1 MYELLPVKKVYI
13 PPHPFATD
21 WQAVI
26 FRNFGTVS
34 VSALAKVLKTD
45 EATVEKEASR
55 LGLDGI
61 AYDPV
66 WKTKGYITIIKNN
79 WYLLDYAGICTLAE
93 MDETQ
98 LAKTLLD
105 DDFLFVKVGNFKPE
119 VVAPVYAPLTEEQIR
134 FTEAQAVTVRENRS
148 KDRTPYFEFFKHVPK
163 VTSASSQNADELR
176 MVYNYNELFGD
187 NLMTGDFSAYTDEM
201 LEGLSKLGINAIW
214 KHIVLYELV
223 GLPFDEKYG
232 EGWEIRLKNLGVL
245 CRRLAKYGIKLW
257 LYLNEPRALPMSFYK
272 DKPHLLGVHDEQV
285 GVLCTSTP
293 EVQKYLY
300 DAIQKIVTEVPEL
313 GGFFSITA
321 SENLTNCYSRR
332 EYDINGCPRCRN
344 RTRVEV
350 CDEINAIYQ
359 RAIDDANSSA
369 KLVAWTWG
377 WTSEMGWTLEETLE
391 AVKNLPQNVDVM
403 CVSEEGLIVRG
414 DEGEAGLIDY
424 SISQVGPS
432 DRTRKIFLAAKESG
446 HKTVAK
452 MQINNSWE
460 CASVPYLPCFELI
473 WKHLQNLKELDVDG
487 HMLSWSLG
495 GYPSF
500 NLSLVS
506 HAKAGGAIE
515 DWYKEMFGSDWQK
528 VKAASGYFSEGFE
541 KFPFSVSLAY
551 FGPQNVGCANPFYE
565 EPTGLPASMVGYP
578 FDNIDMW
585 RGYFSKE
592 LFLERFGAITSLWK
606 KGLEILEGVCE
617 YNSVSMK
624 RIAEA
629 AYCALRSVYLQS
641 KWIVDRDLAAAQEEF
656 ENTKRVIRLS
666 AEDPSIGFEACN
678 HYLYNENTL
687 LEKLLSLKKIM
698 EKNNENTGK

>member
-1 MYELLPVKKVYI
+1 MYELLPIKKVNL

-34 VSALAKVLKTD
+34 VSALAKVLKTQETIIES
-45 EATVEKEASR
+45 EAKR
-55 LGLDGI
+55 MGLEGI
-61 AYDPV
+61 EYDPI
-66 WKTKGYITIIKNN
+66 WKEKGYITIIKNN
-79 WYLLDYAGICTLAE
+79 WYLLDYAGICALAE
-93 MDETQ
+93 MDEAQ
-98 LAKTLLD
+98 LAKTLFD

-119 VVAPVYAPLTEEQIR
+119 VVAPTYAPLTEEQIR
-134 FTEAQAVTVRENRS
+134 FTEEQAKTVWANRS
-148 KDRTPYFEFFKHVPK
+148 KNRTPYFEFFKYVPK
-163 VTSASSQNADELR
+163 VNLSSQPQSDALR

-187 NLMTGDFSAYTDEM
+187 NLLTGDFSAYTDEM
-201 LEGLSKLGINAIW
+201 LEGLSKLGINALW

-223 GLPFDEKYG
+223 GIPFDENFGK
-232 EGWEIRLKNLGVL
+232 GWEIRLKNLGVL
-245 CRRLAKYGIKLW
+245 CRRLAQYGIKLF
-257 LYLNEPRALPMSFYK
+257 LYLNEPRALPLSFYE

-285 GVLCTSTP
+285 GTLCTSAP
-293 EVQKYLY
+293 ETQKYLY
-300 DAIQKIVTEVPEL
+300 DAIYKIVTEVPEL

-332 EYDINGCPRCRN
+332 EYDIQACPRCRQ

-350 CDEINAIYQ
+350 CDEVNAIYQ
-359 RAIDDANSSA
+359 RAIKDANSDA
-369 KLVAWTWG
+369 KLIAWTWG

-391 AVKNLPQNVDVM
+391 AVKNLPDGVDVM
-403 CVSEEGLIVRG
+403 CVSEEGLIIRG

-432 DRTRKIFLAAKESG
+432 ERTKKILRAAKENG

-460 CASVPYLPCFELI
+460 CASVPYLPCFDLV
-473 WKHLQNLKELDVDG
+473 WQHLQNLKELDVDG

-506 HAKAGGAIE
+506 QAKGGGTLE
-515 DWYKEMFGSDWQK
+515 EWYQQMFGADWQQVQTAGK
-528 VKAASGYFSEGFE
+528 YFSDGF
-541 KFPFSVSLAY
+541 KNFPFSVSLAY
-551 FGPQNVGCANPFYE
+551 FGPQNVGCANGFYE
-565 EPTGLPASMVGYP
+565 QPTGLTATMVGFP
-578 FDNIDMW
+578 FDCIDSW
-585 RGYFSKE
+585 RGYFSRK
-592 LFLERFGAITSLWK
+592 LFMERFAALTTLWK
-606 KGLEILEGVCE
+606 EGLEALTQVKE
-617 YNSVSMK
+617 YNSLSVK

-629 AYCALRSVYLQS
+629 AYCVLRSTYLQG
-641 KWIVDRDLAAAQEEF
+641 KWILERDVEAAQEEYH
-656 ENTKRVIRLS
+656 NTQRLLMLA

-687 LEKLLSLKKIM
+687 LEKLLSLDKLLKK
-698 EKNNENTGK
+698 

>member
-1 MYELLPVKKVYI
+1 MYELLPIQKVNI

-45 EATVEKEASR
+45 EKTVETEAKR
-55 LGLDGI
+55 LGLEGMT
-61 AYDPV
+61 YDPA
-66 WKTKGYITIIKNN
+66 WKDKGYITVIKNN
-79 WYLLDYAGICTLAE
+79 WYLLDYAGICALTE
-93 MDETQ
+93 MTETQ
-98 LAKTLLD
+98 LAKTLFD

-119 VVAPVYAPLTEEQIR
+119 VTAPIYTPLTEEQIR
-134 FTEAQAVTVRENRS
+134 LTEAQAKIVRENRS
-148 KDRTPYFEFFKHVPK
+148 KNRTPYFQFFKYVPN
-163 VTSASSQNADELR
+163 VDGISAQSSNELR
-176 MVYNYNELFGD
+176 MVYNYNEPFGD

-223 GLPFDEKYG
+223 GLPFDARFG
-232 EGWEIRLKNLGVL
+232 EGWETRLKNMRAL
-245 CRRLAKYGIKLW
+245 CQRLQKYGIKLW
-257 LYLNEPRALPMSFYK
+257 LYLNEPRALPMSFYE
-272 DKPHLLGVHDEQV
+272 DKPHLLGVRNEQV
-285 GVLCTSTP
+285 GVLCTSAP
-293 EVQKYLY
+293 EVQEYLY
-300 DAIQKIVTEVPEL
+300 NSIKKIVTAVPEL

-321 SENLTNCYSRR
+321 SENLTNCYSHPQ
-332 EYDINGCPRCRN
+332 YDINACPRCRH

-350 CDEINAIYQ
+350 CGEINAIYQ
-359 RAIDDANSSA
+359 RAIEDAGSSA

-377 WTSEMGWTLEETLE
+377 WTEAMGWTMEETLS
-391 AVKNLPQNVDVM
+391 AVRNLPQSADVM
-403 CVSEEGLIVRG
+403 CVSEEGLVIHG
-414 DEGEAGLIDY
+414 DEGDTHLVDY

-432 DRTRKIFLAAKESG
+432 QRTKEIFLAAKESG

-473 WKHLQNLKELDVDG
+473 WEHLQNLKALDVDG

-506 HAKAGGAIE
+506 HAKAGGTLDGWYQTAFGE
-515 DWYKEMFGSDWQK
+515 DWQA
-528 VKAASGYFSEGFE
+528 VKTASGYFSVGFRN
-541 KFPFSVSLAY
+541 FPFSVTAAY
-551 FGPQNVGCANPFYE
+551 FGPQNVGCANPFYAE
-565 EPTGLPASMVGYP
+565 NTGLPSSMVGYP

-585 RGYFSKE
+585 RGTFSRKAYA
-592 LFLERFGAITSLWK
+592 ERFRVLSEEWK
-606 KGLEILEGVCE
+606 KGTEALSAVKTHNAC
-617 YNSVSMK
+617 NMK

-629 AYCALRSVYLQS
+629 AYCVLRSVYLHCQ
-641 KWIVDRDLAAAQEEF
+641 WILERDTAAAEEEF
-656 ENTKRVIRLS
+656 ANTKRLITLS
-666 AEDPSIGFEACN
+666 AEDPSIGYEASN

-687 LEKLLSLKKIM
+687 LEKLLSLDRLFT
-698 EKNNENTGK
+698 ENK